1 MSVTTALLLFL
12 PPFVATEL
20 IAALPGSKS
29 ARETLE
35 RGLRNTGRHLVLWA
49 VTIGAIHGISKI
61 LMARAPLW

>member
-35 RGLRNTGRHLVLWA
+35 QGL
-49 VTIGAIHGISKI
+49 GIPDGTSSFG
-61 LMARAPLW
+61 P